1 MPDDQTGKTVTD
13 GTLEAAGSTPGVQ
26 RPYAD
31 ALLRLKQVGLRPTR
45 QRMAL
50 AKLLFDGGDQHITAE
65 DLHGMARKATVKVS
79 LATVYN
85 TLHQFTKAG
94 LLREVVV
101 DSGRSYFD
109 TNTTPHH
116 HFFFE
121 KSGRLEDIPGL
132 SYTVNDLPPPPPGTL
147 IDSVDVVVRLRET
160 GN

>member
-1 MPDDQTGKTVTD
+1 MEQ
-13 GTLEAAGSTPGVQ
+13 Q
-26 RPYAD
+26 RPYFE
-31 ALLRLKQVGLRPTR
+31 ALTRLRAANLRPTR
-45 QRMAL
+45 QRLAL
-50 AKLLFDGGDQHITAE
+50 SRLLFDNGDRHITAE
-65 DLHGMARKATVKVS
+65 VLHSEALASNVRVS

-109 TNTTPHH
+109 TNTTPHL

>member
-1 MPDDQTGKTVTD
+1 MEQ
-13 GTLEAAGSTPGVQ
+13 Q
-26 RPYAD
+26 RPYFE
-31 ALLRLKQVGLRPTR
+31 ALTRLRAANLRPTR
-45 QRMAL
+45 QRLAL
-50 AKLLFDGGDQHITAE
+50 SRLLFDNGDRHITAE
-65 DLHGMARKATVKVS
+65 VLHSEAIDSNVRVS